1 MKIPFSE
8 SGFTLVEMVVAM
20 SIFTFVLLIIGS
32 TFLDT
37 FNIQRRALN
46 AQQVEENVSFVLES
60 MAKEL
65 RLSRLDGSSPSDNC
79 PSSPASIL
87 RATNQEGEVIR
98 YFLSNGQL
106 HREVNS
112 STDTVVS
119 SNTVAFDQLVFCF
132 SGIGDDNRQQRVTIT
147 GKVHSLNT
155 KNQAIMDFQT
165 TISPRL
171 LSD

>member
-1 MKIPFSE
+1 MRISSSE
-8 SGFTLVEMVVAM
+8 SGFTLVEMVVAI
-20 SIFTFVLLIIGS
+20 SLFTFVIFIIGG
-32 TFLDT
+32 TFLNT

-46 AQQVEENVSFVLES
+46 SQQVEENVSFVLES

-65 RLSRLDGSSPSDNC
+65 RLSRLDSSNPNGNC
-79 PSSPASIL
+79 PASPTSAL
-87 RATNQEGEVIR
+87 RATNQDGEVVR

-106 HREVNS
+106 HREINS
-112 STDTVVS
+112 TTDTVVS

-132 SGIGDDNRQQRVTIT
+132 LGIGTDQKQQRVTIT

-155 KNQAIMDFQT
+155 KNQATMDFQT